1 MKKTTTPPSK
11 TCTRCSIPKPLSA
24 FNKAPENPDGR
35 RAMCK
40 TCDREVRKEKK
51 AREEEYGNEF
61 FKF

>member
-1 MKKTTTPPSK
+1 MTSPSK
-11 TCTRCSIPKPLSA
+11 TKPCTRCLLPKPLSA

-40 TCDREVRKEKK
+40 TCEREVKEEKK
-51 AREEEYGNEF
+51 AREWEYGKEY

>member
-1 MKKTTTPPSK
+1 MKKTKIIHSK
-11 TCTRCSIPKPLSA
+11 PKPCT

-40 TCDREVRKEKK
+40 TCDREMRIEKK
-51 AREEEYGNEF
+51 TREEEYGKEY

>member
-1 MKKTTTPPSK
+1 MKKTMSSPSK
-11 TCTRCSIPKPLSA
+11 PCTPPKPLSA

-40 TCDREVRKEKK
+40 TCDREVRIEKK
-51 AREEEYGNEF
+51 AREEEYGKEY

>member
-1 MKKTTTPPSK
+1 MTSPSK
-11 TCTRCSIPKPLSA
+11 P

-40 TCDREVRKEKK
+40 DCEREVKEEKK
-51 AREEEYGNEF
+51 AREEEYGKRF

>member
-1 MKKTTTPPSK
+1 MSSPSK
-11 TCTRCSIPKPLSA
+11 PNPAPAALPLNRSNP

-40 TCDREVRKEKK
+40 DCEREVRIEKK
-51 AREEEYGNEF
+51 AREGEYGKRF

>member
-1 MKKTTTPPSK
+1 MLIDIKTKP
-11 TCTRCSIPKPLSA
+11 CTRCLIPKPLSA

-40 TCDREVRKEKK
+40 TCEREVREEKK
-51 AREEEYGNEF
+51 AREEEYGKRY